1 VLRCDFH
8 DPATDV
14 HGFGEPPSIWSSTT
28 FHRFYSTTT
37 FLRDLAGTTTA
48 LLSSNMGFHMHMP
61 AMLTTLY
68 SSILL
73 LIKLSLV
80 MFLGI
85 LWAEAC
91 GYTKM
96 RSTSSSSPLSPT
108 QPAALDDHT
117 RAELARRISNR
128 STRTR
133 STRTSETIKVP
144 LEELDGD
151 VIRERSRSPAASHT
165 SSSLLLRKEVLV
177 GEERVRRSRARA
189 DSGVS
194 LGRASR
200 ASKERS
206 DVVAGEGKARS
217 RRERS
222 TSSSK
227 GSKASRSGTLV
238 EAWLQRQRERS
249 LSRGAAS
256 RVAV

>member
-1 VLRCDFH
+1 
-8 DPATDV
+8 
-14 HGFGEPPSIWSSTT
+14 
-28 FHRFYSTTT
+28 
-37 FLRDLAGTTTA
+37 
-48 LLSSNMGFHMHMP
+48 
-61 AMLTTLY
+61 MLTTLY

-96 RSTSSSSPLSPT
+96 RSTSSSSPLSPA

-117 RAELARRISNR
+117 RAELARRISN
-128 STRTR
+128 R